1 MSVTN
6 TERTQTSLRHRR
18 ARSDC
23 SVKTLERV
31 IERVFDLPPGS
42 VRIVRPDGRKMRSD
56 AFVDRLRKLWK
67 H

>member
-6 TERTQTSLRHRR
+6 NERLQPSLRHRR

-23 SVKTLERV
+23 SLKTLERV
-31 IERVFDLPPGS
+31 IERVFDLPAGS